1 MASWR
6 EKHVDAGSSEILR
19 CQYQQTS
26 RHPYDLRWSMATF
39 NLSYDSVDGSA
50 VRISAW
56 ERFLL
61 TSGVPENKCAS
72 IVAGR
77 SRKGEAIRSWVLAN
91 YARRYVPENV
101 LDALGLRKQLVLR
114 WQKEER
120 ESAFSITTGEA
131 RY

>member
-1 MASWR
+1 
-6 EKHVDAGSSEILR
+6 
-19 CQYQQTS
+19 
-26 RHPYDLRWSMATF
+26 MATF
-39 NLSYDSVDGSA
+39 NLSYDSVNDSA
-50 VRISAW
+50 LGMSAW

-72 IVAGR
+72 IVSGR
-77 SRKGEAIRSWVLAN
+77 SQKGKAIRSWVLAN
-91 YARRYVPENV
+91 YAKRYVPENV
-101 LDALGLRKQLVLR
+101 LEALGLRKQLVLR